1 MQNESTTL
9 LLLIS
14 LLLFFLTGEN
24 IDVLDAH
31 QLMFTVADNQPLNNL
46 AESKTGLAASVEQ
59 LARPAYS
66 EPCGEQPVMI
76 KLEQGAE
83 DFQTLGPTGP
93 DDGPGAP
100 HQSQPWK
107 SEIEKSGD
115 AADQNV
121 FVLLPEVRYP
131 ISPAAVAANEQ
142 QGFTAPINGLTFSEH
157 KNSEQMDGDQY
168 SVLGMRSTSSSMS
181 VGPELRDQ
189 RTEQEV
195 AVNDFAAVSD
205 RTHKGSVFEFN
216 LTGPGQHQDNTGE
229 EANGHNC
236 FICSSCGQSFDSFTF
251 FQRHQCATV
260 TELPYGCHICGK
272 MFSQMSALKL
282 HLKLHVE

>member
-1 MQNESTTL
+1 M
-9 LLLIS
+9 
-14 LLLFFLTGEN
+14 
-24 IDVLDAH
+24 LDAH

-59 LARPAYS
+59 LPRPAYS

-76 KLEQGAE
+76 KLEGAK

-100 HQSQPWK
+100 RQSQPWK

-131 ISPAAVAANEQ
+131 ISPAAVTANEH
-142 QGFTAPINGLTFSEH
+142 QGFTAPINALPFSEH

-168 SVLGMRSTSSSMS
+168 SVLGMQSTCSSMT

-189 RTEQEV
+189 HTKQEV

-205 RTHKGSVFEFN
+205 RTHKGNVFEFN
-216 LTGPGQHQDNTGE
+216 LTTLGQHQDNTGE

-251 FQRHQCATV
+251 FQRHQCTNV
-260 TELPYGCHICGK
+260 TELPYGCQICGK
-272 MFSQMSALKL
+272 MFSQMGTLKL

>member
-1 MQNESTTL
+1 MNPPTLFLLITL
-9 LLLIS
+9 LLFL
-14 LLLFFLTGEN
+14 LTGEN
-24 IDVLDAH
+24 IDVLEAH
-31 QLMFTVADNQPLNNL
+31 QLMLTVADNQPLNNL
-46 AESKTGLAASVEQ
+46 TESKTGLAASVEP
-59 LARPAYS
+59 LPRPAYS

-76 KLEQGAE
+76 KLERGAE
-83 DFQTLGPTGP
+83 NFQTLGPMGS

-100 HQSQPWK
+100 RQSQPWK
-107 SEIEKSGD
+107 CEIEKSGD

-131 ISPAAVAANEQ
+131 ISPAAVAGNEQ
-142 QGFTAPINGLTFSEH
+142 QGFTAPINGLPFSEH
-157 KNSEQMDGDQY
+157 KNSEQMDGDAY

-189 RTEQEV
+189 HTKQEV

-205 RTHKGSVFEFN
+205 GTHKGNVFEFN
-216 LTGPGQHQDNTGE
+216 LSDPGQLQDNTGE
-229 EANGHNC
+229 EVNGHNC

-251 FQRHQCATV
+251 FQRHQCTNV
-260 TELPYGCHICGK
+260 TELPYGCHVCGK